1 LGDADGCTREEVS
14 RLEKRFHK
22 LDLDSSG
29 SISVGEFLSVP
40 ELKENPLI
48 QRLVAVMDS
57 DLNGEVD
64 FKEFVLGLAQFAV
77 RDQDHEKRLEFIFR
91 IYDMDRDGFIS
102 AGELFLVLKMMTG
115 KNLTDSQLQQIVD
128 KTINY
133 LDKDADGRISYSEFK
148 QLIQNNGSL
157 SQVTSMMTVDV

>member
-1 LGDADGCTREEVS
+1 LGDADGFTREEVS